1 MYRTKSSDK
10 AWLKKRQFRRGGGG
24 SPQFPARA
32 KHANCEKFAVT
43 DPNLAPILHSEEHIL
58 KLERRVLALETERGP
73 ELTSRAHLRD
83 QARCNAQPNQAIPN
97 QTLRPGTK
105 ATYEGE
111 SSFAEQAIQAH
122 RVAGLIADTRGTLQ
136 LDHSFSTLNMLLG
149 QSGMPA
155 ASSSGALP
163 AMSSLPVELVTSIVK
178 EIKKKAPIFMR
189 SWVLDDVSLVQKLCQ
204 DLYFPTEPLSVGHLT
219 SAYGILHAICKEFW
233 LTKHPLCKSFDLGVQ
248 VATCE
253 QNFDAGLQTYEIV
266 SQPSFLTILA
276 LTLGIDAS
284 QADHAEIFELSKGH
298 WKLIYLSTE
307 TLILRAPSTGDARA
321 EISSKCLQVAR
332 ECLYSNIEC
341 FESYRNHGIISENEY
356 ANSRLVPLEQTVG
369 IVQKMQDASPEVSR
383 LYQIC
388 SAFLRLAS
396 DFMKPGVTQSAS
408 LDSPNNLILQPN
420 EVSWQTLLQPDFL
433 RELLGAEL
441 IGTQAGAMALGQE
454 FDVPSNVI

>member
-1 MYRTKSSDK
+1 
-10 AWLKKRQFRRGGGG
+10 
-24 SPQFPARA
+24 
-32 KHANCEKFAVT
+32 
-43 DPNLAPILHSEEHIL
+43 
-58 KLERRVLALETERGP
+58 
-73 ELTSRAHLRD
+73 
-83 QARCNAQPNQAIPN
+83 
-97 QTLRPGTK
+97 
-105 ATYEGE
+105 
-111 SSFAEQAIQAH
+111 
-122 RVAGLIADTRGTLQ
+122 
-136 LDHSFSTLNMLLG
+136 
-149 QSGMPA
+149 
-155 ASSSGALP
+155 
-163 AMSSLPVELVTSIVK
+163 
-178 EIKKKAPIFMR
+178 PIFMR
-189 SWVLDDVSLVQKLCQ
+189 SWVLDDVSLVKKLCQ

-248 VATCE
+248 VATCAR
-253 QNFDAGLQTYEIV
+253 NFDAGLQTYEIV

-276 LTLGIDAS
+276 LTLGVIKAHSEAKSFVCSTLLSIAISHCQLLGYHREVTYSNISPVESNNMRRVFWTLYVFDQNISLLFGRPPKLHDSDIDTELPAIANSFSARPWDESFIAFINLARLHSQIYRGLYSIQASKQAQSIKIQLADSLSAALRQWRFDVDSIDAR

-321 EISSKCLQVAR
+321 EISSKCRQVAR

-341 FESYRNHGIISENEY
+341 FESYRNHGIIPENEY
-356 ANSRLVPLEQTVG
+356 ANSFLLFTSFTPFIITFIHVIKASSTEDLCLLEQMVG
-369 IVQKMQDASPEVSR
+369 ILQKMQDASPEVSR

-396 DFMKPGVTQSAS
+396 DFVKAGVTQPAS

-433 RELLGAEL
+433 RELLGAEF